1 MRATDI
7 AGQPPPGHDP
17 RFSDKERAAI
27 AAAVAK
33 IMSGAAAQREA
44 RHFEDDPA
52 TFAAL
57 LRAAQDRR

>member
-1 MRATDI
+1 MDI
-7 AGQPPPGHDP
+7 AGQPAPGHDP

-44 RHFEDDPA
+44 RHFEDVSLVESVD
-52 TFAAL
+52 
-57 LRAAQDRR
+57 